1 MHCTYCHHD
10 NHFKHTCNY
19 WRHDVKNSSGDRG
32 GSSRGKGRGRGRGTQ
47 KGQGGSNRGGS
58 SRGGG

>member
-10 NHFKHTCNY
+10 NHFKRTCNY
-19 WRHDVKNSSGDRG
+19 WRHDVKNSCRDRG
-32 GSSRGKGRGRGRGTQ
+32 GSSHGKRRRGRGTQ
-47 KGQGGSNRGGS
+47 RGRGGSNRGGS